1 MIAIARWLKSAGS
14 YIRSVTEK
22 QTGPT
27 PTRCS
32 VAAAGRLPPLPPSE
46 RFAVSPFLLLFL
58 LFILVP
64 LAEVGVFIEVGGVLG
79 LWPTLA
85 LCLLTAAIGTACIRY
100 QGFNLVNRARQ
111 QLDAGE
117 APVFEVVS
125 GVCLLIAGIL
135 LLVPGFVT
143 DAVGFLLL
151 LPPFRRWLFVKII
164 QPRMT
169 TIAEAQAAKSGRDR
183 PPPRPGVIEGE
194 FEEVN
199 EVKGEMPPPRGG
211 WDKRS

>member
-1 MIAIARWLKSAGS
+1 MPAL
-14 YIRSVTEK
+14 
-22 QTGPT
+22 
-27 PTRCS
+27 CS
-32 VAAAGRLPPLPPSE
+32 VAAAGCLPPLPPSE
-46 RFAVSPFLLLFL
+46 LVAVSPFLVLFL

-64 LAEVGVFIEVGGVLG
+64 LAEVGVFIEVGGILG
-79 LWPTLA
+79 LWLTLA

-100 QGFNLVNRARQ
+100 QGFNLINRARQ

-125 GVCLLIAGIL
+125 GVCLLVAGVL

-143 DAVGFLLL
+143 DAAGFLLL
-151 LPPFRRWLFVKII
+151 LPPFRRWLFVRVIE
-164 QPRMT
+164 PRMT
-169 TIAEAQAAKSGRDR
+169 VIAEAQAAKSSRHR
-183 PPPRPGVIEGE
+183 PPPRPSVIEGE

-199 EVKGEMPPPRGG
+199 EPKGKMPPPRGG

>member
-1 MIAIARWLKSAGS
+1 M
-14 YIRSVTEK
+14 
-22 QTGPT
+22 
-27 PTRCS
+27 
-32 VAAAGRLPPLPPSE
+32 
-46 RFAVSPFLLLFL
+46 SPVITLFL

-64 LAEVGVFIEVGGVLG
+64 LAEVGVFIEVGGLLG

-100 QGFNLVNRARQ
+100 QGFNLIDRARA

-125 GVCLLIAGIL
+125 GVCLLVAGVL

-151 LPPFRRWLFVKII
+151 LPPFRRFLFDKVIE
-164 QPRMT
+164 PRMT
-169 TIAEAQAAKSGRDR
+169 VIAEAEAAKSGQGR
-183 PPPRPGVIEGE
+183 PPPQPGVIEGE
-194 FEEVN
+194 FEEVG
-199 EVKGEMPPPRGG
+199 EVKGEMPPPRGS
-211 WDKRS
+211 WDKRR

>member
-1 MIAIARWLKSAGS
+1 M
-14 YIRSVTEK
+14 
-22 QTGPT
+22 
-27 PTRCS
+27 
-32 VAAAGRLPPLPPSE
+32 
-46 RFAVSPFLLLFL
+46 SPVLVLFL

-64 LAEVGVFIEVGGVLG
+64 LAEVGVFIQVGGLVG

-85 LCLLTAAIGTACIRY
+85 LCLLTAAIGTICIRY
-100 QGFNLVNRARQ
+100 QGFTLIKRAQ
-111 QLDAGE
+111 TQLEAGE

-125 GVCLLIAGIL
+125 GVCLLVAGVL

-151 LPPFRRWLFVKII
+151 LPPFRRVLFDKVIEPK
-164 QPRMT
+164 MT
-169 TIAEAQAAKSGRDR
+169 VMAEARAARHGEPRR
-183 PPPRPGVIEGE
+183 PPPRPSVIEGE
-194 FEEVN
+194 FEEVS